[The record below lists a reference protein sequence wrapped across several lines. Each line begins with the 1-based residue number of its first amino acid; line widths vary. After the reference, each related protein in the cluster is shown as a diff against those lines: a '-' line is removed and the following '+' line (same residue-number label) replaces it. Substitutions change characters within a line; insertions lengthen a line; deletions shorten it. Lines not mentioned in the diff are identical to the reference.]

1 MTNFPLTRFPG
12 DMRLQTEATLRTA
25 AIWIGVASAAFLAWQ
40 LRPAILMAFGA
51 ILLAMVFDLLTEAV
65 SRLFHLPRGWSF
77 AIATVIIIA
86 VIVLCLWLFGMN
98 LVQQF
103 GQVMQRISAG
113 EASFK
118 AMLERMGFGTSLL
131 DSGNSL
137 ISSMLGNVVSTGT
150 GLVEGAIIMLIASI
164 YLAAR
169 PQAHL
174 EGAADFFP
182 PDSRKWFLRS
192 LGAIGELLKEWIL
205 GQLVLMVTVGV
216 LSTIAVAGIGLPN
229 PIPLGLVAGLT
240 EAIPYLG
247 PWIGAVPALLVA
259 LTVSNGF
266 GPVIITAL
274 AYLGVHL
281 IEGYVVGP
289 LIQRWFVGIPPAI
302 MLLGIFASQLIFG
315 FPGVIFGGPM
325 AVAIFA
331 AVKIVY
337 LKQRVETGD
346 QTISV

>member
-1 MTNFPLTRFPG
+1 
-12 DMRLQTEATLRTA
+12 MRLQTEATLRTA
-25 AIWIGVASAAFLAWQ
+25 VIWIGVACAAFLAWQ

-51 ILLAMVFDLLTEAV
+51 ILLAMVFDLLTQAV
-65 SRLFHLPRGWSF
+65 CRVFHLPRGWAF
-77 AIATVIIIA
+77 AIATGVIIA

-118 AMLERMGFGTSLL
+118 AMLQRMGFGTSLL

-137 ISSMLGNVVSTGT
+137 IGSMVGSVLSTGT
-150 GLVEGAIIMLIASI
+150 GLIEGAIIMLIASI
-164 YLAAR
+164 YLAAAPR
-169 PQAHL
+169 AHR

-192 LGAIGELLKEWIL
+192 LEAVGIMLKEWIL

-216 LSTIAVAGIGLPN
+216 LSTIAVAAIGLPN

-266 GPVIITAL
+266 GPVILTAI

-315 FPGVIFGGPM
+315 FPGVIFGGAM

-331 AVKIVY
+331 TVKIVY
-337 LKQRVETGD
+337 LKQPIEAGEQTLRV
-346 QTISV
+346 

>member
-1 MTNFPLTRFPG
+1 
-12 DMRLQTEATLRTA
+12 
-25 AIWIGVASAAFLAWQ
+25 
-40 LRPAILMAFGA
+40 MAFGA
-51 ILLAMVFDLLTEAV
+51 VLLAMVFDLLTEAICRV
-65 SRLFHLPRGWSF
+65 LHLPRGWSF
-77 AIATVIIIA
+77 ALATIIIIG
-86 VIVLCLWLFGMN
+86 VIGVCIWLFGMN
-98 LVQQF
+98 LAQQF
-103 GQVMQRISAG
+103 GQVMQRISQG

-118 AMLERMGFGTSLL
+118 SMLQRMGLGTSVL
-131 DSGNSL
+131 DSGNSF
-137 ISSMLGNVVSTGT
+137 ISSMLGNVVSSGT
-150 GLVEGAIIMLIASI
+150 GLIEGAIIMLIASI

-169 PQAHL
+169 PRAHR

-182 PDSRKWFLRS
+182 PDHRKWFLRS
-192 LGAIGELLKEWIL
+192 LGAVGVMLQEWIL
-205 GQLVLMVTVGV
+205 GQLVLMVTVGA
-216 LSTIAVAGIGLPN
+216 LSTIAVAAIGLPN

-266 GPVIITAL
+266 GPVIITGA

-315 FPGVIFGGPM
+315 FPGVIFGGPL

-331 AVKIVY
+331 AVKLVY
-337 LKQRVETGD
+337 LKQPVETGD
-346 QTISV
+346 QTIRV

>member
-1 MTNFPLTRFPG
+1 MQ
-12 DMRLQTEATLRTA
+12 DRT
-25 AIWIGVASAAFLAWQ
+25 G
-40 LRPAILMAFGA
+40 G
-51 ILLAMVFDLLTEAV
+51 
-65 SRLFHLPRGWSF
+65 RGWSF

-86 VIVLCLWLFGMN
+86 VIVLCLSLFGMN

-113 EASFK
+113 EASFR
-118 AMLERMGFGTSLL
+118 AMLQRMGFGTSLL
-131 DSGNSL
+131 DTGNSL

-150 GLVEGAIIMLIASI
+150 GLFEGAIIMLIASI

-169 PQAHL
+169 PEAHRD
-174 EGAADFFP
+174 GAADFFP

-192 LGAIGELLKEWIL
+192 LGAVGEMLKEWIL
-205 GQLVLMVTVGV
+205 GQLVLMVTVGI
-216 LSTIAVAGIGLPN
+216 LSTIAVAAIGLPN

-266 GPVIITAL
+266 GPVIMTGI

-302 MLLGIFASQLIFG
+302 MLLGIFASQIIFG
-315 FPGVIFGGPM
+315 LPGVIFGGPI

-331 AVKIVY
+331 VVKIVY
-337 LKQRVETGD
+337 LKQKVETGD

>member
-1 MTNFPLTRFPG
+1 
-12 DMRLQTEATLRTA
+12 MRLQTEATLRTA
-25 AIWIGVASAAFLAWQ
+25 AIWIGLACAAFLAWE
-40 LRPAILMAFGA
+40 LRPVILMAFGA
-51 ILLAMVFDLLTEAV
+51 IMLSMVFNLLTEAV
-65 SRLFHLPRGWSF
+65 CRVLHLPRGWSF
-77 AIATVIIIA
+77 AISTIIIIA
-86 VIVLCLWLFGMN
+86 VIAMVIWLFGMN
-98 LVQQF
+98 LAQQF
-103 GQVMQRISAG
+103 GQVMHRISAG
-113 EASFK
+113 EASLK
-118 AMLERMGFGTSLL
+118 AVLQRMGFGTSLV
-131 DSGNSL
+131 DSGNSF
-137 ISSMLGNVVSTGT
+137 ISGMLGSVLSTGS
-150 GLVEGAIIMLIASI
+150 GLIEGAVIMLIASI

-169 PQAHL
+169 PDAHR

-182 PDSRKWFLRS
+182 PNSRKWFLRS
-192 LGAIGELLKEWIL
+192 LGAVGEMLNEWIL

-216 LSTIAVAGIGLPN
+216 LSTIAVALIGLPN
-229 PIPLGLVAGLT
+229 PIPLGLLAGLT

-266 GPVIITAL
+266 EPVLLTAI

-315 FPGVIFGGPM
+315 LPGVIFGGPL

-331 AVKIVY
+331 IVKIVY
-337 LKQRVETGD
+337 LKQKVETGD

>member
-1 MTNFPLTRFPG
+1 MRFPR

-25 AIWIGVASAAFLAWQ
+25 AIWIGIACAAFLAWQ

-65 SRLFHLPRGWSF
+65 CRLFHLPRGWSF
-77 AIATVIIIA
+77 AISTIVIIA
-86 VIVLCLWLFGMN
+86 VIVLVIWLFGMN

-118 AMLERMGFGTSLL
+118 SMLQRMGVGTSLL
-131 DSGNSL
+131 DGGNSF
-137 ISSMLGNVVSTGT
+137 ISGMLGSVVSTGT
-150 GLVEGAIIMLIASI
+150 GLIEGAVIMLIASI

-169 PQAHL
+169 PRAHR
-174 EGAADFFP
+174 EGVADFFP
-182 PDSRKWFLRS
+182 PDHRKWFLRS
-192 LGAIGELLKEWIL
+192 VGAVGEMLKEWIL

-216 LSTIAVAGIGLPN
+216 LSTVAVAAIGLPN

-240 EAIPYLG
+240 EAVPYLG
-247 PWIGAVPALLVA
+247 PWVGAVPALLVA
-259 LTVSNGF
+259 VTVSNGF
-266 GPVIITAL
+266 EPVILTAI

-302 MLLGIFASQLIFG
+302 MLLGIFAAQLIFG
-315 FPGVIFGGPM
+315 LPGVIFGGPL

-337 LKQRVETGD
+337 LKQPVETGD